1 MTSKSG
7 EFDLRRR
14 MAVVAA
20 RKTGVLVVDDD
31 ERFSR
36 FLAALLLSAGYCVV
50 TAASADEAIAA
61 SRQARIDAAVIDV
74 VMPGRGGY
82 SICRELREEVA
93 SDLPVIF
100 ISGDRVDPFDR
111 AAGIIAGGDDYL
123 VKPVHPDELLARLD
137 RLLARSRGRALRP
150 ALELSEREIEI
161 LQLIAEGCPPG
172 EVARQLFIAPKTVS
186 SHVQRIFVKLGVH
199 TRAQAV
205 AMAYAAGLIQVEAAP
220 DEVEAH
226 IADLLSTSAPSA
238 GTS

>member
-1 MTSKSG
+1 MTSMSG
-7 EFDLRRR
+7 EVHLEG
-14 MAVVAA
+14 AAAVAA
-20 RKTGVLVVDDD
+20 RKTRVLVVDDD
-31 ERFSR
+31 ARFVQ
-36 FLAALLLSAGYCVV
+36 FLASLLEGAGYCVV
-50 TAASADEAIAA
+50 TAGSADGATAA
-61 SRQARIDAAVIDV
+61 SRQARIDAAVVDV

-82 SICRELREEVA
+82 SICRELREEVD

-100 ISGDRVDPFDR
+100 VSGERADAFDR

-137 RLLARSRGRALRP
+137 RLLARSRGRALKP
-150 ALELSEREIEI
+150 ALELTEREIEI

-172 EVARQLFIAPKTVS
+172 EVARRLFIAPKTVS

-205 AMAYAAGLIQVEAAP
+205 AMAYAAGLIQVGLAQH
-220 DEVEAH
+220 EVEAH

-238 GTS
+238 RTS

>member
-1 MTSKSG
+1 M
-7 EFDLRRR
+7 
-14 MAVVAA
+14 AA
-20 RKTGVLVVDDD
+20 RKTRVLVVDDD

-137 RLLARSRGRALRP
+137 RLLARSRGRALKP

-161 LQLIAEGCPPG
+161 LQLIPEGCPPG
-172 EVARQLFIAPKTVS
+172 ELARQLFIAPKTVS

>member
-1 MTSKSG
+1 
-7 EFDLRRR
+7 
-14 MAVVAA
+14 VAA
-20 RKTGVLVVDDD
+20 RKTRVLVVDDD
-31 ERFSR
+31 ACFVR
-36 FLAALLLSAGYCVV
+36 FLAEVLHGAGNCVL
-50 TAASADEAIAA
+50 AAANADEATAA
-61 SRQARIDAAVIDV
+61 SRQARIDAAVVDV

-82 SICRELREEVA
+82 SICRELREEVD

-100 ISGDRVDPFDR
+100 VSGERADAFDR

-123 VKPVHPDELLARLD
+123 VKPVHPEELLARLG
-137 RLLARSRGRALRP
+137 RLLARSRGRALNP
-150 ALELSEREIEI
+150 ALELTEREIEI

-172 EVARQLFIAPKTVS
+172 EVARRLFIAPKTVS

-205 AMAYAAGLIQVEAAP
+205 AMAYAAGLIQVGVGQR

-238 GTS
+238 RTS

>member
-1 MTSKSG
+1 M
-7 EFDLRRR
+7 
-14 MAVVAA
+14 AA
-20 RKTGVLVVDDD
+20 RRTRVLVVDDD
-31 ERFSR
+31 ERFVC
-36 FLAALLLSAGYCVV
+36 FLADLLDSAGYCVV
-50 TAASADEAIAA
+50 TAASADAAIGA
-61 SRQARIDAAVIDV
+61 SRQARIDAALIDV

-82 SICRELREEVA
+82 SICRELREEID

-100 ISGDRVDPFDR
+100 VSGDRVDAFDR

-137 RLLARSRGRALRP
+137 RLLTRSRGRALKP

-172 EVARQLFIAPKTVS
+172 EVAQRLFIAPKTVS
-186 SHVQRIFVKLGVH
+186 SHIQRIFVKLGVH

-205 AMAYAAGLIQVEAAP
+205 AMAYAAGLIQVGVGQR

-226 IADLLSTSAPSA
+226 MAELLSTSVPSA
-238 GTS
+238 RTS